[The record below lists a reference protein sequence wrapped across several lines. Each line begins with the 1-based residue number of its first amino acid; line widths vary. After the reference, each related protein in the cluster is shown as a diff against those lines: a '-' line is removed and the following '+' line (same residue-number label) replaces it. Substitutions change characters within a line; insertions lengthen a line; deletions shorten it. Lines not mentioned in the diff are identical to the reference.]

1 MSAADTATLARVG
14 VLIVNYNSGPWLA
27 RAIAS
32 VLPMGVDAADAPEII
47 VVDNGS
53 TDASADG
60 LDARVRLDRAG
71 RNLGFAGGINR
82 AAARCE
88 REVLLLLNPDCLI
101 TPDTLKRLVV
111 ELDTHPEAAL
121 VSGRVVGEDG
131 REQRA
136 SRRRLPR
143 PRRIVG
149 EILPTSSNGIDL
161 SRTSPPSSSIEI
173 EAVSGACMLIRA
185 EVFHALGGMDSGYP
199 LHFEDLDLFARL
211 GQAGWS
217 LRWVPDVD
225 IVHAG
230 GKSSASRPLGV
241 EIDKHRGL
249 WRYMSRHCRE
259 QWPGWQRPL
268 WALGLLG
275 HLLLRLAV
283 KLPGALLPRRHP
295 RQ

>member
-1 MSAADTATLARVG
+1 MNAPYTAALTRVG

-27 RAIAS
+27 RSIAQL
-32 VLPMGVDAADAPEII
+32 LPDGASEPQIV

-53 TDASADG
+53 ADTS
-60 LDARVRLDRAG
+60 LDRIDTRVRLDRAG

-82 AAARCE
+82 AAAQCQ
-88 REVLLLLNPDCLI
+88 RELLLLLNPDCLI
-101 TPDTLKRLVV
+101 TPAALVRLVA
-111 ELDTHPEAAL
+111 ELDAHPEAGL

-149 EILPTSSNGIDL
+149 EILPISSNGINMI
-161 SRTSPPSSSIEI
+161 RTPAPNESVEV
-173 EAVSGACMLIRA
+173 EAVSGACMLVRA
-185 EVFHALGGMDSGYP
+185 EALRAVGGLDEGYP

-211 GQAGWS
+211 GEAGWT
-217 LRWVPDVD
+217 LRWVPEVEP
-225 IVHAG
+225 VHAG

-249 WRYMSRHCRE
+249 WRYLSRHCRD
-259 QWPGWQRPL
+259 QWPAWQRPL
-268 WALGLLG
+268 WGLALLG

-283 KLPGALLPRRHP
+283 KLPGALLQGRKAAR
-295 RQ
+295 

>member
-1 MSAADTATLARVG
+1 MSTPDTAALARVG
-14 VLIVNYNSGPWLA
+14 VLIVNYNSGSWLA
-27 RAIAS
+27 RAIRSVRPDEAS
-32 VLPMGVDAADAPEII
+32 DPEII

-53 TDASADG
+53 VDGSADT
-60 LDARVRLDRAG
+60 LDPRVRLDRAG

-82 AAARCE
+82 AAALCE
-88 REVLLLLNPDCLI
+88 RELLLLLNPDCLI
-101 TPDTLKRLVV
+101 TPEALDRLVA
-111 ELDTHPEAAL
+111 ELDAHPEAAL

-149 EILPTSSNGIDL
+149 EVLPMSSNGIDL
-161 SRTSPPSSSIEI
+161 SRTSAPGSSIQI
-173 EAVSGACMLIRA
+173 EAVSGACMLVRA
-185 EVFHALGGMDSGYP
+185 AALRAVGGLDEGYP

-211 GQAGWS
+211 GEAGWT
-217 LRWVPDVD
+217 LRWVPEVE

-249 WRYMSRHCRE
+249 WRYLSRHCRD
-259 QWPGWQRPL
+259 QWPAWQRPL
-268 WALGLLG
+268 WGLALLA
-275 HLLLRLAV
+275 HLLLRLAM
-283 KLPGALLPRRHP
+283 KLPGALLPRGKVAR
-295 RQ
+295 

>member
-1 MSAADTATLARVG
+1 MTAPDTAALARVG

-27 RAIAS
+27 RAIRS
-32 VLPMGVDAADAPEII
+32 VRPGEANGADDPEVI

-53 TDASADG
+53 IDGSADK
-60 LDARVRLDRAG
+60 LDPRVRLDRAG

-82 AAARCE
+82 AAAQCE
-88 REVLLLLNPDCLI
+88 RELLLLLNPDCLI
-101 TPDTLKRLVV
+101 TREAVARLVA
-111 ELDTHPEAAL
+111 ELDAYPEAAL

-131 REQRA
+131 QEQRA

-149 EILPTSSNGIDL
+149 EVLPMSSNGIDM
-161 SRTSPPSSSIEI
+161 SRTTPPISSIEI
-173 EAVSGACMLIRA
+173 EAVSGACMLVRA
-185 EVFHALGGMDSGYP
+185 TALHSVSGLDEGYP

-211 GQAGWS
+211 AEAGWT
-217 LRWVPDVD
+217 LRWVPEVE

-249 WRYMSRHCRE
+249 WRYLSRHCRN
-259 QWPGWQRPL
+259 QWPAWQRPL
-268 WALGLLG
+268 WGLALLA
-275 HLLLRLAV
+275 HLLLRLAM
-283 KLPGALLPRRHP
+283 KLPSAL
-295 RQ
+295 RQRWKATR